1 MDKRNFLQANN
12 SWVSPQQVSLVEE
25 AVVNLSKILGD
36 FIGDQKNI
44 NTQINQR
51 IDHMDTSFNK
61 KFDSL
66 LTNLTQKINNRQLV
80 ISKLTSMQIEQEKGK
95 FSSQPQKIQVEP
107 MKLERQVKV
116 LIRRMKSKQSLP

>member
-12 SWVSPQQVSLVEE
+12 SWVSPQQVSLVEQ

-66 LTNLTQKINNRQLV
+66 LTNLTQKINNRQLA

-116 LIRRMKSKQSLP
+116 LIRRMKSRQSLP

>member
-1 MDKRNFLQANN
+1 M
-12 SWVSPQQVSLVEE
+12 
-25 AVVNLSKILGD
+25 GD
-36 FIGDQKNI
+36 FICDQKNI
-44 NTQINQR
+44 NTQVNQI
-51 IDHMDTSFNK
+51 IDHMGTSFNQ

-66 LTNLTQKINNRQLV
+66 QINLTQKINNRQLA

-116 LIRRMKSKQSLP
+116 LLKRMKSKQPLP